1 MVTDAT
7 QRAMA
12 LFQQLPPEQ
21 LGVAL
26 DFLEKLVQKA
36 APPLNE
42 IELMEKIS
50 QPVPPQL
57 HQRLR
62 TLIRQQPDENLTPEE
77 QQELIQLTQQVEL
90 LNVDRI
96 THLASL
102 AKIRQTTIPKLIE
115 ELGLRPIEYD

>member
-1 MVTDAT
+1 VS
-7 QRAMA
+7 
-12 LFQQLPPEQ
+12 
-21 LGVAL
+21 
-26 DFLEKLVQKA
+26 
-36 APPLNE
+36 N
-42 IELMEKIS
+42 
-50 QPVPPQL
+50 
-57 HQRLR
+57 QRLR

>member
-12 LFQQLPPEQ
+12 LFEQLPPEQ
-21 LGVAL
+21 LGVAI
-26 DFLEKLVQKA
+26 DFLEKLVKRA
-36 APPLNE
+36 APTPNE
-42 IELMEKIS
+42 VELVEKIV
-50 QPVPPQL
+50 QPVSPRL
-57 HQRLR
+57 HERLR
-62 TLIRQQPDENLTPEE
+62 ILIRQQADENLTPDE
-77 QQELIQLTQQVEL
+77 QEELIQLTQQVEL

-115 ELGLRPIEYD
+115 ELGLKPIEYD